1 MPITSRSFVRA
12 TVLLLAA
19 GFICVL
25 AIVVA
30 AVWLAERNDRHADE
44 LIDALAARREAFM
57 IQNLILNAE
66 TGQRGYLLTR
76 EEAYLKPYNDAV
88 TGIEKQLAELRGL
101 VRTQPQYA
109 DSVEAIA
116 RAIADKLIELDETIE
131 LMRQG
136 QSDAALAMVGT
147 DRGAK
152 AMDTLRAA
160 TDSLTTTTD
169 TLVQLY
175 TAELRESAG
184 RLLWVLAAGGFVIL
198 GVVGATS
205 WLAWRYTRDLE
216 AARSEMMALNASLE
230 ERVRERTADVREER
244 DRAEMLLKEVSHR
257 VGNSL
262 ALVGAL
268 VRLQASVLSDPA
280 ATEALKEAQTR
291 INAIARLHKQLYTSD
306 DVRVVAIGPFVAS
319 LVADLETAMRAEG
332 SPHNVRVTTDDL
344 AIATDK
350 AVSVGVVVT
359 ELLTNA
365 YKYAYPNDA
374 TGEIRVII
382 QREGDQA
389 RIVVEDDG
397 VGWSGTGKPTGTGL
411 GSQIVGAMATNL
423 RADLTYD
430 KLPCGTRVVLSF
442 PV

>member
-1 MPITSRSFVRA
+1 
-12 TVLLLAA
+12 
-19 GFICVL
+19 
-25 AIVVA
+25 
-30 AVWLAERNDRHADE
+30 
-44 LIDALAARREAFM
+44 
-57 IQNLILNAE
+57 
-66 TGQRGYLLTR
+66 
-76 EEAYLKPYNDAV
+76 
-88 TGIEKQLAELRGL
+88 
-101 VRTQPQYA
+101 
-109 DSVEAIA
+109 
-116 RAIADKLIELDETIE
+116 
-131 LMRQG
+131 
-136 QSDAALAMVGT
+136 
-147 DRGAK
+147 
-152 AMDTLRAA
+152 MDTLRTA

-169 TLVQLY
+169 SLVQLY